1 MNLGIEFDENI
12 VQGVKGQW
20 SQPIA
25 IRVFYLGRA
34 GSGITFFVFG
44 VANGDPLKLSMSV
57 LIGNGIPAFD
67 CAWCRCIQATSIFGA
82 ASEMLDS
89 ETIPCFVE

>member
-1 MNLGIEFDENI
+1 MVWPGPT
-12 VQGVKGQW
+12 G
-20 SQPIA
+20 P
-25 IRVFYLGRA
+25 GRKRNQ
-34 GSGITFFVFG
+34 FFG

-57 LIGNGIPAFD
+57 LIRNGIPAFD

>member
-20 SQPIA
+20 FGPAQ
-25 IRVFYLGRA
+25 LGRA
-34 GSGITFFVFG
+34 GSGIRVFG

-57 LIGNGIPAFD
+57 LIRNGIPAFD